1 MWIKG
6 SFPDIISLEWRT
18 KMKYEIMAPGMVYYR
33 NAIIDPEKTISTIE
47 YIQDKLMSGINSV
60 ADKWQ
65 EWNGANPNTEKFC
78 LKHWITNPDKVSSD
92 DPLYSEIFLI
102 YNNIFNGINNAFK
115 HYSNEIYPAA
125 SKNIKST
132 EGMLSILKY
141 SKTGY
146 LPPHQDQG
154 VSSRVLSTV
163 GYLNDNYDGGEINF
177 PYVGVTIKPE
187 AGSVIFFPSNF
198 IYVHEVRPMIS
209 GIRYAV
215 PQWYHS
221 LLEPRSSTGEE

>member
-1 MWIKG
+1 MN
-6 SFPDIISLEWRT
+6 
-18 KMKYEIMAPGMVYYR
+18 YEILAPGMVYYKG
-33 NAIIDPEKTISTIE
+33 AIIDPEQTILTIE
-47 YIQDKLMSGINSV
+47 FIQNKLSFGINSV
-60 ADKWQ
+60 AQPWQ
-65 EWNGANPNTEKFC
+65 EWNGANPELEKFC
-78 LKHWITNPDKVSSD
+78 LKHWILDPAKVNTD
-92 DPLYSEIFLI
+92 DPLYSEIYLI

-125 SKNIKST
+125 SKNIKSS

-141 SKTGY
+141 LKSGY

-163 GYLNDNYDGGEINF
+163 GYLNDNYDGGEIHF
-177 PYVGVTIKPE
+177 PYVNITVKPV

-198 IYVHEVRPMIS
+198 IYVHEVRPMMN

-221 LLEPRSSTGEE
+221 LVEPRMSTGEE